1 MSIDLQNV
9 GPAIIV
15 EINEAAT
22 PGNVLIGDTDARRE
36 RDVAEGA
43 FAVVVIEIACVVG
56 EVGLENVK
64 PSVAVII
71 GDRDTHSGLFV
82 AVLTVRA
89 AGDHRD
95 IGKRA
100 VVVVVVEDAGFGVH
114 GDINIGPAV
123 VVEIIG
129 DGGDGIPRAR
139 LEDSRLCGD
148 IGKGAVAIVVEENVG
163 VAG

>member
-1 MSIDLQNV
+1 
-9 GPAIIV
+9 
-15 EINEAAT
+15 
-22 PGNVLIGDTDARRE
+22 
-36 RDVAEGA
+36 
-43 FAVVVIEIACVVG
+43 ACVVG

-100 VVVVVVEDAGFGVH
+100 VVVVVEEDAGFGVH

-148 IGKGAVAIVVEENVG
+148 IGKGAVAIVAEEDVG
-163 VAG
+163 VPGSAARTAHYGDAVLLALSGLRLGRSFFRITLGVIAGEKVE